1 MARRIEIELTSSR
14 DDGTWTWRAAGAKQP
29 KGVLDAQLLP
39 SGSKVGDVLRVDA
52 EFEIEGISI
61 INVLPSKEKH
71 KEPQR
76 IEIIGSGKPA
86 PVGVT
91 SQLTGKPDRG
101 DRSGRP
107 RRDGER
113 PPRGDRPQRSG
124 GGPPLDRGDRGDRPA
139 RDRTDRP
146 PRERSAGPDRRREK
160 PARAQSERPD
170 AEQKPKPRKLSP
182 GNAHRN
188 AAVEA
193 LSPEQRA
200 VAEQL
205 LKGGVPAVRQAIE
218 TQNKAA
224 REAGQP
230 EINAEMLLNIAEDVF
245 PALKA
250 AEWLDRAEAAA
261 EHVDEIGSRD
271 LRSVVATADTAARA
285 ERGRELATLL
295 REALDRRVG
304 AERDRWLGDM
314 TTALGEGRLVRALRI
329 SARAPDPATRVPAD
343 LAVKLTEAAST
354 AMAPD
359 ASPERWVTLLEA
371 VSASPVRRTVKPVGL
386 PPEPGAELLEAAKKA
401 AGRVPAL
408 APMLGIPIPPPPG
421 PARPVRR
428 PPKPPR
434 PKSGPKP
441 VPPPPAAPP
450 AAPAAEPAQPEPAP
464 APESAAP
471 AAEPAQPERAPA
483 PESAAPA
490 AESPASEPVAIPE
503 PEPATPPA

>member
-76 IEIIGSGKPA
+76 IEILGSGRPA

-91 SQLTGKPDRG
+91 SQLTGKSDRG
-101 DRSGRP
+101 DRDRGRP

-113 PPRGDRPQRSG
+113 PPRG
-124 GGPPLDRGDRGDRPA
+124 A
-139 RDRTDRP
+139 RP
-146 PRERSAGPDRRREK
+146 PRVRAERPPRDKSAGPDRRRER
-160 PARAQSERPD
+160 PARPQAERP
-170 AEQKPKPRKLSP
+170 APEQKPKPRKLSP
-182 GNAHRN
+182 GNAHRT
-188 AAVEA
+188 AALAA
-193 LSPEQRA
+193 LSPEQRP

-230 EINAEMLLNIAEDVF
+230 EINAEMLLAIAEDVF

-250 AEWLDRAEAAA
+250 SEWLDRAEAAA

-271 LRSVVATADTAARA
+271 LRSVVATADTAARS

-295 REALDRRVG
+295 REALDRRTT
-304 AERDRWLGDM
+304 AERDKWLADM
-314 TTALGEGRLVRALRI
+314 TTALDEGRLVRALRI
-329 SARAPDPATRVPAD
+329 SARAPDPSTRVPAE
-343 LAVKLTEAAST
+343 LALKLTEAAST

-359 ASPERWVTLLEA
+359 ASAERWTTLLEA
-371 VSASPVRRTVKPVGL
+371 VSASPVRRTVKPAGL
-386 PPEPGAELLEAAKKA
+386 PPEPGAALLEAAKQA
-401 AGRVPAL
+401 AGRIPAL
-408 APMLGIPIPPPPG
+408 APMLGIPMPPPPG
-421 PARPVRR
+421 PAKAPRR
-428 PPKPPR
+428 PPKPTR
-434 PKSGPKP
+434 PKSSGPRP
-441 VPPPPAAPP
+441 VPPPPP
-450 AAPAAEPAQPEPAP
+450 APAVEAPAPEPAP
-464 APESAAP
+464 V
-471 AAEPAQPERAPA
+471 
-483 PESAAPA
+483 
-490 AESPASEPVAIPE
+490 PVTAPE
-503 PEPATPPA
+503 PEPATPPV